1 MDFEDELHTAQSP
14 TTIKPQYQN
23 QSSPSSNT
31 MDGPEK
37 ISFNRSARPL
47 RAINILAFIPGISLL
62 LVSALVTPVGALP
75 LIAIAPLALSTI
87 LGLVCI
93 AGDDR
98 PMPWTMYAD
107 LCLAMFFVSVL
118 VPMYVPLGWLAGWLY
133 LTNVPFDSLTIF
145 LFCNCFFRWITLA
158 LYPKYRD
165 TSESLL
171 SAYST
176 MPLIVD
182 LYVSC
187 HCPCRAL
194 FSSFLS
200 TDSVET

>member
-1 MDFEDELHTAQSP
+1 MDYVCGFMPGHVLRVCLGSNVC
-14 TTIKPQYQN
+14 TT
-23 QSSPSSNT
+23 
-31 MDGPEK
+31 
-37 ISFNRSARPL
+37 
-47 RAINILAFIPGISLL
+47 
-62 LVSALVTPVGALP
+62 
-75 LIAIAPLALSTI
+75 
-87 LGLVCI
+87 
-93 AGDDR
+93 
-98 PMPWTMYAD
+98 
-107 LCLAMFFVSVL
+107 
-118 VPMYVPLGWLAGWLY
+118 WLAGWLY